1 MPKVLLVGGAGYVGS
16 VLAQEL
22 LERGYAVKILDRL
35 YFGDDGL
42 RDIRERVELVVGDM
56 RTVDTSVIKDVAGV
70 VNLGGLSNDPT
81 AEYNPQA
88 NIEMNTLATQK
99 LADFCVANGV
109 RRYVFASSCSIYDR
123 GVGNESADVLLDE
136 TSEVD
141 PRAAYSSSKREAEKL
156 LLEMVSDT
164 FCPVILRKGTVYGF
178 SPRMRYDLVVN
189 TFVKSALL
197 TGKMTLHYGGE
208 MWRPLVDVRDV
219 ARAYIASLEAPEEKV
234 KGEIFNV
241 SFHNVRISELA
252 LRVRAALR
260 QVGCDAEI
268 VPDYGYHGVRSYRVS
283 SAKIQ
288 RVLDFKPKVTIE
300 ESVKDMVKQIQ
311 KYGYTDY
318 DNPRYYNIRWM
329 RLLEEAHKVISIT
342 GAVFEAKG

>member
-56 RTVDTSVIKDVAGV
+56 RTVDASVFKDVASV
-70 VNLGGLSNDPT
+70 INLGGLSNDPT
-81 AEYNPQA
+81 AEYNPMA
-88 NIEMNTLATQK
+88 NVEMNTLATKK
-99 LADFCVANGV
+99 LADLCVANGI

-136 TSEVD
+136 TSEVN

-234 KGEIFNV
+234 RGEIFNV

-260 QVGCDAEI
+260 EIGREAEI

-288 RVLDFKPKVTIE
+288 RVLDFKPKVAIE